1 MDYSIVPGYGAT
13 LHHSEG
19 LEYVTTLEVGEK
31 PYALVV
37 DPTSSYLLVTHDSEE
52 GGVTKVN
59 IREESIDPILTLG
72 ELISSVQSA
81 LHNQVISQKI
91 ASKLLEDLDKTLDR
105 VKSDQFESA
114 IDHLDN
120 FIERVERYM
129 SRGEILEAL
138 GNAWLDAAYRI
149 REQLLKDLE
158 AQQSLLKGSGETGSG
173 SGTQDDLQRSDGHI
187 MDLHLESS
195 LRLENRPNPFSNHT
209 QVYFEI
215 PDKGEAYIPVIIRV
229 FNINGQVMKTLVHM
243 DMEPGAYSVIWNS
256 NLDDGGL
263 VPDGIY
269 LLELM
274 TPGQRKAITISVIK

>member
-1 MDYSIVPGYGAT
+1 M
-13 LHHSEG
+13 
-19 LEYVTTLEVGEK
+19 
-31 PYALVV
+31 
-37 DPTSSYLLVTHDSEE
+37 
-52 GGVTKVN
+52 
-59 IREESIDPILTLG
+59 
-72 ELISSVQSA
+72 
-81 LHNQVISQKI
+81 
-91 ASKLLEDLDKTLDR
+91 LEDLDKTLDR
-105 VKSDQFESA
+105 VKSDQLESA

-173 SGTQDDLQRSDGHI
+173 NGTQDDLQRSDGHK
-187 MDLHLESS
+187 MDLQRESS
-195 LRLENRPNPFSNHT
+195 LKLENRPNPFSDHT

-215 PDKGEAYIPVIIRV
+215 PDYGDTDIPVIIRV
-229 FNINGQVMKTLVHM
+229 YNTKGQVMKTLVHM
-243 DMEPGAYSVIWNS
+243 DMEPGRYSVIWNS
-256 NLDDGGL
+256 NLDDGGM

-274 TPGQRKAITISVIK
+274 TPGQRKAIRLSVVK